1 MYPLAGVGSK
11 PKLNVYSAPPKAKE
25 MFQQAAKVSGGIGEK
40 MLQKMGWNKG
50 QVSFWL

>member
-1 MYPLAGVGSK
+1 MGSK

-50 QVSFWL
+50 QVNFWL